1 MATLTATTVTG
12 TLTATT
18 SFSSPTHITSFN
30 NQRYREYRSGDVVI
44 TNGSYIDLFGNT
56 GVHERMYGSLYWFA
70 NHGYFLHGLLYF
82 QLSEYGLS
90 TWISGITNDVYS
102 VARHNPSYGTNYLR
116 FTNTDG
122 NGTQGSYQF
131 TIRVSGMGGFSYTSS
146 YITTQVR

>member
-1 MATLTATTVTG
+1 MANLVATTVNG

-18 SFSSPTHITSFN
+18 SFTSPTHFTTFN
-30 NQRYREYRSGDVVI
+30 NQRYREYRSDSFAI
-44 TNGSYIDLFGNT
+44 TNGSYVDLFGNT
-56 GVHERMYGSLYWFA
+56 GVHERMYGTLYWFA
-70 NHGYFLHGLLYF
+70 NHGYFLHGMLFF

-90 TWISGITNDVYS
+90 TVVSGVTNDNYS
-102 VARHNPSYGTNYLR
+102 ITRHNPSYGTNYLR

-122 NGTQGSYQF
+122 NGTQGQYVF